1 MYGKIFSDIWD
12 SSITQYDGDVIYV
25 FIALITLADSEG
37 YVRINPIALA
47 NRIKKPIEITTKA
60 LEILQQPDPSSKNPK
75 YKGKRIIPLKELT
88 NGKENRGWWIVTYTE
103 WREIARRIDQT
114 GKTKQRVQTYRKKH
128 LMPANPVTVVT
139 ERYKALQSVTE
150 RYKAL
155 QGVTITGEKDKEEV
169 LGTSTNTSTNTS
181 TDPSTGTSTNT
192 STGTSTGTGTS
203 TKEKDK
209 EEVPSTNTKEKDR
222 ANFPKTTSSPGS
234 PTPIPNPSPISSGL
248 ESFNLKPG
256 ISKVKKTKETDP
268 RIRQVI
274 DFFFGMCQKH
284 HGVKP
289 IIDRADAGRVKAGL
303 KKLSPEQCKGLIVW
317 FLLSKKCKEWGPTI
331 KVCFSTNSINL
342 WKMQGETQNI
352 EDMVIR
358 S

>member
-60 LEILQQPDPSSKNPK
+60 LEILQQPDPNSKNPK

-155 QGVTITGEKDKEEV
+155 QSVTKRY
-169 LGTSTNTSTNTS
+169 
-181 TDPSTGTSTNT
+181 
-192 STGTSTGTGTS
+192 
-203 TKEKDK
+203 
-209 EEVPSTNTKEKDR
+209 R
-222 ANFPKTTSSPGS
+222 ALQSVT
-234 PTPIPNPSPISSGL
+234 
-248 ESFNLKPG
+248 E
-256 ISKVKKTKETDP
+256 
-268 RIRQVI
+268 RY
-274 DFFFGMCQKH
+274 
-284 HGVKP
+284 
-289 IIDRADAGRVKAGL
+289 KAL
-303 KKLSPEQCKGLIVW
+303 Q
-317 FLLSKKCKEWGPTI
+317 
-331 KVCFSTNSINL
+331 
-342 WKMQGETQNI
+342 
-352 EDMVIR
+352 
-358 S
+358 